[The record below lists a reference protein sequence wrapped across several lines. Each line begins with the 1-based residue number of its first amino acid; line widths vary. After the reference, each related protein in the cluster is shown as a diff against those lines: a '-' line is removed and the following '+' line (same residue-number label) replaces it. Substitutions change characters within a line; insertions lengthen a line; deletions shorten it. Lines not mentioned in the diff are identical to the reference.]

1 MKKQKDS
8 KINIGNIAGDVVI
21 SQNQK
26 DGTTT
31 HDISMNIKEQK
42 KSFFNNKYVLAIG
55 LIAAILGILGYFGL
69 QPSNTNSDIIPKKV
83 IQQKNIPSLTTI
95 DTITK
100 GTSEF
105 QNDTIIKINTA
116 MKKRKI
122 ENENEKP
129 ISIGNVSGDVVI
141 SQNQTGGITAHSI
154 NVNEVQSPEW
164 SLSKSEKFG
173 ENEWRTIF
181 SAKGMGNMAYYNWNI
196 LFTLNTEIIK
206 REDIPGK
213 VSVGPW
219 MPLNVQ
225 GGNLS
230 KNQFFIGFS
239 EFKPGQYFSIYLYSK
254 EPIKVL
260 RTDVLS
266 E

>member
-8 KINIGNIAGDVVI
+8 KINIRNVAGDIVI

-26 DGTTT
+26 GGITT
-31 HDISMNIKEQK
+31 HKSPMNIKEQK

-69 QPSNTNSDIIPKKV
+69 QPSKSNYEIIPKEV
-83 IQQKNIPSLTTI
+83 MQQKDIQTTI
-95 DTITK
+95 DTIK
-100 GTSEF
+100 KEISESPK
-105 QNDTIIKINTA
+105 DKIIKKNKT
-116 MKKRKI
+116 MKKNTND
-122 ENENEKP
+122 NEKEKP
-129 ISIGNVSGDVVI
+129 ISIGDVTGDVVI

-154 NVNEVQSPEW
+154 NVNEIQSPEW
-164 SLSKSEKFG
+164 SIGESEKIG

-181 SAKGMGNMAYYNWNI
+181 SARGKGNMAYYNWNI
-196 LFTLNTEIIK
+196 LFTLNTEVLK
-206 REDIPGK
+206 REDVPGK

-225 GGNLS
+225 GGSLS

-260 RTDVLS
+260 RKDILR